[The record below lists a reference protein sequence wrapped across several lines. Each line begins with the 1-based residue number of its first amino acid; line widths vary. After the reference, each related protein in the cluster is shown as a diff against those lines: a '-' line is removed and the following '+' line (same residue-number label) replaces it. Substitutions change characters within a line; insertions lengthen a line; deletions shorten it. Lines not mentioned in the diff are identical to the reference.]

1 MANLNT
7 FDLNLLRVLD
17 ALLRE
22 RSTIKAGK
30 RIGLS
35 QPAVSAAL
43 ARLRLLLGD
52 ELFFRNGKTFEPTK
66 FALSLEPPLQDLM
79 AQIENLI
86 CGPDAFDPATSEV
99 GFRISGADYFAE
111 LLMPALTERLQTAA
125 PSIHTHLV
133 NLVPRKPFEALTLY
147 DIDLVLIPEMEL
159 PDWAEHQQ
167 VLTSGFYVIAR
178 SGHPRLAD
186 AGVKPGDVIP
196 IDLFCDI
203 SHVLFSANGKRHA
216 QGDVALANV
225 GRQRRVVMTSP
236 VFSGVYRAVAGSD
249 LIALLP
255 ATLARRV
262 APTVGLDIFLPP
274 VTVPTTTIIM
284 AWHRR
289 MNADPAHKWL
299 RQQITE
305 LLDELEKDPGPGS
318 LRSTP
323 SPDRP
328 DSTDNPEKS
337 G

>member
-1 MANLNT
+1 MTNLNA

-17 ALLRE
+17 ALLQE
-22 RSTIKAGK
+22 RSTVKASK
-30 RIGLS
+30 RVGLS

-43 ARLRLLLGD
+43 SRLRLLLGD

-66 FALSLEPPLQDLM
+66 FALSLESPLQDLM

-86 CGPDAFDPATSEV
+86 CGPEAFDPAVSEV

-111 LLMPALTERLQTAA
+111 LLMPALMERLQVMA
-125 PSIHTHLV
+125 PSMRTHLV
-133 NLVPRKPFEALTLY
+133 NMVPSKPFEALTLY
-147 DIDLVLIPEMEL
+147 DVDLVLIPEMEL
-159 PDWAEHQQ
+159 PDWAEHQR
-167 VLTSGFYVIAR
+167 VLTSEFYVIAR
-178 SGHPRLAD
+178 SGHPRLANS
-186 AGVKPGDVIP
+186 GVKPGEVIP

-236 VFSGVYRAVAGSD
+236 VFSGVYRVVAGSD

-255 ATLARRV
+255 ATLARHV
-262 APTVGLDIFLPP
+262 APAVGLDIFLPP
-274 VTVPTTTIIM
+274 VNVPSVQIVM

-299 RQQITE
+299 RQQIAE
-305 LLDELEKDPGPGS
+305 ILDELE
-318 LRSTP
+318 
-323 SPDRP
+323 
-328 DSTDNPEKS
+328 NEPELELQ
-337 G
+337 